1 MLFCCFLIFFKINFF
16 RKNSFRNTISVS
28 NSFDPDQARHHVGPD
43 LGPKLFAKVISDL
56 TSMKNIK
63 HSEMKALES
72 NSKEHLQNQA
82 NIKLQ
87 YKINFL
93 RRLTMPCKIFT

>member
-1 MLFCCFLIFFKINFF
+1 MLMFFKIFS
-16 RKNSFRNTISVS
+16 KKKFRNTIRVS
-28 NSFDPDQARHHVGPD
+28 NSLDPYQARHIVRPD
-43 LGPKLFAKVISDL
+43 LGPKLLAKVISDL
-56 TSMKNIK
+56 TSMKNIND
-63 HSEMKALES
+63 SEMKTLES

-93 RRLTMPCKIFT
+93 RRLTKPCKIFT